1 MLSLSATRTGLTGRS
16 FTKHNRKMY
25 TNLVCQSIT
34 DEGSLAYASHM
45 LAHSSTDTYI
55 HIQDEIERGSEWG
68 SLNYI
73 MYIII
78 E

>member
-1 MLSLSATRTGLTGRS
+1 MFSLSATRTGRTARS
-16 FTKHNRKMY
+16 TTKHNRQMY

-55 HIQDEIERGSEWG
+55 FR
-68 SLNYI
+68 
-73 MYIII
+73 MK
-78 E
+78 